1 MKIFLLTAILVLF
14 SACGYKPSA
23 KYAREVVGQNIST
36 SVYISAK
43 DPQNSVIVKDGVDN
57 AVISVFHSN
66 LTTKDKSNTHL
77 NIKVS
82 NPSYSPIQYN
92 EDGYVIAY
100 RAKISLKVDVVK
112 KDGKSKNYTTK
123 GTYDFSIVAN
133 SVLSDQQRLDAIR
146 YSSIKALKALV
157 AKISAEGSKK
167 E

>member
-1 MKIFLLTAILVLF
+1 MKIFLLAVILVFF

-23 KYAREVVGQNIST
+23 KYAREIVGEKIST
-36 SVYISAK
+36 SVYISEK
-43 DPQNSVIVKDGVDN
+43 DPQNSVIVKDGVDD

-66 LTTKDKSNTHL
+66 LTSREDSDTHL
-77 NIKVS
+77 NIKIS

-92 EDGYVIAY
+92 IDGYVIAY
-100 RAKISLKVDVVK
+100 RTTIALKVDVIK
-112 KDGKSKNYTTK
+112 KDGTKKSYSTK

-157 AKISAEGSKK
+157 AKISVEGLKRK
-167 E
+167 